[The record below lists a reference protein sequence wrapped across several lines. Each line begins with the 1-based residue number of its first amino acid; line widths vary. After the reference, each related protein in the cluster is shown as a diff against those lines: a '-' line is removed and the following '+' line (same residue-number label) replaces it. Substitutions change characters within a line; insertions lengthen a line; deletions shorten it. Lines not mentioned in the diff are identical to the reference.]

1 MKKRTF
7 WIEQIGDAWERRS
20 IIWLSGVRRVGKTF
34 LSRSLAD
41 VEKSF
46 TRHYKGIEV
55 KFVNLTDLIDALKK

>member
-1 MKKRTF
+1 V
-7 WIEQIGDAWERRS
+7 WERRS

>member
-1 MKKRTF
+1 MRGKGA
-7 WIEQIGDAWERRS
+7 QS
-20 IIWLSGVRRVGKTF
+20 SGSRGQACGEDL

-46 TRHYKGIEV
+46 IRHYKGIEV